1 LNPPTDRKVSFL
13 PGLDDWDLSIL
24 YGARF
29 ISVSQSGAMGS
40 TDLGVLFLND
50 LNLQSDFHLEDWH
63 AWFQLD
69 SYSFK
74 YEASGKSDE
83 QSLVSLDLGVAYRW
97 MLFGIDF
104 KQTPLFQTQSDV
116 KMAQENALLVSVGAF
131 HQIDL
136 QARKPT
142 TLDFRGWIQYPLSVS
157 SGTPD
162 LKISSANG
170 LGAVAQAQLTRQL
183 FVRDEYSLHLTWLT
197 RVGYEKLSRDVE
209 WDSYHGKVDSDF
221 VEASTM
227 IGVLLRF

>member
-1 LNPPTDRKVSFL
+1 MDE
-13 PGLDDWDLSIL
+13 WDFSIL

-29 ISVSQSGAMGS
+29 ISVSQSGALGS
-40 TDLGVLFLND
+40 VDLGVLFLNNF
-50 LNLQSDFHLEDWH
+50 NLQSDFHLNDWH

-83 QSLVSLDLGVAYRW
+83 QSLVSLDLGVAYHW
-97 MLFGIDF
+97 LMLGVDF

-116 KMAQENALLVSVGAF
+116 TMAQENAFLVSVGAF

-136 QARKPT
+136 EARKPT
-142 TLDFRGWIQYPLSVS
+142 TLDFKGWIQYPLSVS

-162 LKISSANG
+162 LKISSASG
-170 LGAVAQAQLTRQL
+170 FGALAQAQLTRQL
-183 FVRDEYSLHLTWLT
+183 FARDEYSLHLTWMT
-197 RVGYEKLSRDVE
+197 RVGYEKLSRNVQ
-209 WDSYHGKVDSDF
+209 WDSYSGKVDSDF

-227 IGVLLRF
+227 IGVLLGF